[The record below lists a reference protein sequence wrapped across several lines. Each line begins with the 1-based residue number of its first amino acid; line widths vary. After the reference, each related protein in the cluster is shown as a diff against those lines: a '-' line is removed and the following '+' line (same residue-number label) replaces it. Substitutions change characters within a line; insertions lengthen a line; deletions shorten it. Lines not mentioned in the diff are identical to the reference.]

1 MPGEAQKKT
10 LQTKELAKE
19 IAVQPYRLPNM
30 LLHPVEQ
37 ALVNSQSILKW
48 PTVRLFRHEKTQWIS
63 ICASNCLKSVRL
75 VAPAIGHYKLQA
87 ASSRNTI
94 SLQEVAT

>member
-37 ALVNSQSILKW
+37 ALV
-48 PTVRLFRHEKTQWIS
+48 TVS
-63 ICASNCLKSVRL
+63 
-75 VAPAIGHYKLQA
+75 PY
-87 ASSRNTI
+87 
-94 SLQEVAT
+94 